1 MRQRAKR
8 VDLKPEIEEA
18 CVRDLGMYCSDSE
31 KYKPE
36 QVSNLV
42 YETWAC
48 TTQTQK
54 STSQN
59 RLVTLC
65 TRLGHVLLRLRKVQA
80 RTG

>member
-42 YETWAC
+42 M
-48 TTQTQK
+48 
-54 STSQN
+54 
-59 RLVTLC
+59 
-65 TRLGHVLLRLRKVQA
+65 RLGHVLFRIGKI
-80 RTG
+80 